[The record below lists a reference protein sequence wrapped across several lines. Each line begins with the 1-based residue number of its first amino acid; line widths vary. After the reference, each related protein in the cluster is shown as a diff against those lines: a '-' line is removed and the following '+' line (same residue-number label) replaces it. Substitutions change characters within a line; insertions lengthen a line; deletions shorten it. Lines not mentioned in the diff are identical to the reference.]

1 MIKHIELKNDATYK
15 NVQIL
20 NDLKK
25 VNYFYGANGVGK
37 TSIGNILSDINN
49 FPDSK
54 IEWDNNEKE
63 ILVYNK
69 QFVEK
74 NFGENKKEHLGI
86 FTLGKATKDE
96 LQIIEDLKDSIT
108 NLTSDITL
116 KQSTLNSK
124 KLEKNSIENTF
135 KEKIWEI
142 KNSFDSDLKI
152 AFDGFNSSKEKLKIA
167 FLNNVETNF
176 NELLSLEKLK
186 EQYAMLYATE
196 IIELEE
202 IDFSFIN
209 NLFIKESDFFS
220 KPILGSD
227 DLDISI
233 LINKLNNAD
242 WVFKGIG
249 YLDTKIS
256 NCPFCQQN
264 IDSEE
269 IKNNLNNYFDTKYT
283 SELNQLKNIE
293 QTFLKNTLE
302 CFKKF
307 EEVFLQLHR
316 SKINKNDL
324 KEIENQV
331 VILKEKIA
339 LNTILIKEKINEPSR
354 KIILNDITEN
364 INIIK
369 EFGFNLN
376 IKIKENNDIIK
387 NLRKAKENY
396 KKSVWKYFLECCKSA
411 HEIYLSKIIPIE
423 KAIIGIEKLKNSLTT
438 KLPLEEEALRL
449 ATSNLTSTKPTV
461 DAINNLLKEFGFKGF
476 SLNECST
483 GRYQIIRENGDLA
496 NNTLSEG
503 EKTFLTFLYFI
514 HLIKGAH
521 NRENINKEK
530 IILIDDP
537 ISSLDSTVLFIV
549 STLIKKIILE
559 ISQNKGDIK
568 QIFILTHNVYFHKEI
583 SFLKK
588 IDKKYTKYFIVRK
601 YDNNTVIEDCNDQNK
616 IQTSY
621 QLLWNEVKNTNG
633 NGIYLQNAMRR
644 ILENF
649 FGFLGPYYDEKI
661 ISSFEK
667 IEEQDVVRSLFS
679 WVNDGSHCIQD
690 DINLSC
696 IDNTTIPYKEI
707 FKNIFIKAGYESHY
721 NMMIQ

>member
-1 MIKHIELKNDATYK
+1 MIKHIQLKNDATYK
-15 NVQIL
+15 NVQNL

-25 VNYFYGANGVGK
+25 VNYFYGSNGVGK

-49 FPDSK
+49 FPDSIIK
-54 IEWDNNEKE
+54 WDNDEKE
-63 ILVYNK
+63 ILIYNK

-108 NLTSDITL
+108 NLISNIAL
-116 KQSTLNSK
+116 KQSTLDSK
-124 KLEKNSIENTF
+124 TLEKNSIEDTF
-135 KEKIWEI
+135 KEKIWET

-152 AFDGFNSSKEKLKIA
+152 AFNGFNSSKEKLKIE
-167 FLNNVETNF
+167 FLKNIQTNS
-176 NELLSLEKLK
+176 NELLPLEKLK
-186 EQYAMLYATE
+186 EQHAMLYATE

-209 NLFIKESDFFS
+209 NLFIKESEIFS
-220 KPILGSD
+220 KPILGSE

-233 LINKLNNAD
+233 FINKLNNAD
-242 WVFKGIG
+242 WIFKGIE
-249 YLDTKIS
+249 YLDPKTT

-264 IDSEE
+264 IDSEQL
-269 IKNNLNNYFDTKYT
+269 KNNLNRYFDTKYT
-283 SELNQLKNIE
+283 FELNQIKDIE
-293 QTFLKNTLE
+293 QNFLKNTLE
-302 CFKKF
+302 CYNKF
-307 EEVFLQLHR
+307 EEVFLQLHKL
-316 SKINKNDL
+316 KINKNDL
-324 KEIENQV
+324 KKIENQV
-331 VILKEKIA
+331 IILKNKIT

-354 KIILNDITEN
+354 KIILNDIIEN
-364 INIIK
+364 IEKIK

-376 IKIKENNDIIK
+376 IKIKENNNIIK
-387 NLRKAKENY
+387 DLKKAKENY
-396 KKSVWKYFLECCKSA
+396 KKSVWKYFLECCKSTY
-411 HEIYLSKIIPIE
+411 EIYLCKVTPIE
-423 KAIIGIEKLKNSLTT
+423 KAIIGIDKLKKSFTA
-438 KLPLEEEALRL
+438 KLPIEEENLRL
-449 ATSNLTSTKPTV
+449 ATANLTSTKPTV
-461 DAINNLLKEFGFKGF
+461 DAINTLLREFGFKGF
-476 SLNECST
+476 SLEECST

-521 NRENINKEK
+521 NKENINKEK
-530 IILIDDP
+530 VIVIDDP

-549 STLIKKIILE
+549 STLIKKIIVE
-559 ISQNKGDIK
+559 ISKNKGDIK
-568 QIFILTHNVYFHKEI
+568 QLLILTHNVYFHKEI

-601 YDNNTVIEDCNDQNK
+601 YDNNTIIEDCDTENK

-621 QLLWNEVKNTNG
+621 QLLWNEVKNTNN

-649 FGFLGPYYDEKI
+649 FGFLGQHYDEQI
-661 ISSFEK
+661 ILKFEK

-707 FKNIFIKAGYESHY
+707 FKNIFIKTGYTDHY
-721 NMMIQ
+721 NMMHQ